1 MKQVCMSKYLISTY
15 YCNFQDYMFL
25 IPSVTD
31 SNLKLYHISSAHN
44 FLLIFLKLYQ
54 VAFLSFCGK
63 SGKMGVKIEQMGEK
77 SPWILQHADIYFCTQ
92 SGFKW
97 LGYIQQSFPPLSY
110 VNSD

>member
-1 MKQVCMSKYLISTY
+1 
-15 YCNFQDYMFL
+15 MFL

-77 SPWILQHADIYFCTQ
+77 SP
-92 SGFKW
+92 
-97 LGYIQQSFPPLSY
+97 
-110 VNSD
+110 